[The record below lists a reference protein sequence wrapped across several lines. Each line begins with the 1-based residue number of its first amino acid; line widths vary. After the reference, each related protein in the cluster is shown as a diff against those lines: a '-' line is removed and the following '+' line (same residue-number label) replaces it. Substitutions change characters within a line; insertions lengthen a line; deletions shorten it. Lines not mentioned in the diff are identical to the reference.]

1 MQEKNCYHT
10 NNVTLCKDNILHTVD
25 SLRLIGGQ
33 IFVDCLRFTV
43 FGCNVTSCILLY
55 LQNMALKP

>member
-25 SLRLIGGQ
+25 SLRLMGANFRG
-33 IFVDCLRFTV
+33 
-43 FGCNVTSCILLY
+43 LLKIY
-55 LQNMALKP
+55 SVWLECHFLYSLIPTKIWL

>member
-25 SLRLIGGQ
+25 PLRLMGANFRGLLKIYS
-33 IFVDCLRFTV
+33 V
-43 FGCNVTSCILLY
+43 GCNVTSCILLY
-55 LQNMALKP
+55 LQKIWL